1 MSSQRRETHRNPEP
15 ETGEKSAI
23 PVKTYALSSYSRRG
37 PRIEAG
43 MIRRVIR
50 LPKGL
55 KLSALVA
62 LAVPALVALTAITT
76 LAASSP
82 TPSPSGSP
90 AASALPGDPNKGASL
105 FGQNCATC
113 HGASLGGGIGPA
125 LNPIVK
131 LPGVADPLDTTFLIN
146 IITNGRTHQPGDPGS
161 ASSAMPP
168 KGGNPNLVDQ
178 DIKDLAAYIIEQ
190 NRIPGGGPLPPGE
203 LAKRTML
210 WVGIGI
216 VSMIFVTYLLA
227 QYNMRWIARR
237 AAARRK

>member
-1 MSSQRRETHRNPEP
+1 MLWRAVH
-15 ETGEKSAI
+15 
-23 PVKTYALSSYSRRG
+23 
-37 PRIEAG
+37 
-43 MIRRVIR
+43 

-76 LAASSP
+76 LADSS
-82 TPSPSGSP
+82 PSPSASGSP
-90 AASALPGDPNKGASL
+90 SGAAALPGDAAKGGTL
-105 FGQNCATC
+105 YGQYCAVC
-113 HGASLGGGIGPA
+113 HGASLEGNIGPS

-131 LPGVADPLDTTFLIN
+131 LPDVATPLDGTFLIG

-161 ASSAMPP
+161 ANMPA
-168 KGGNPNLVDQ
+168 KGGANLADQ
-178 DIKDLAAYIIEQ
+178 DIMDLASYIIQQ
-190 NRIPGGGPLPPGE
+190 NRTPGGAPLAPGE
-203 LAKRTML
+203 LAKRTIT

-216 VSMIFVTYLLA
+216 AAMVFVTFLLA